1 MSLTLEAVIAAVA
14 DRVGRSRGKLKQ
26 PIGPDT
32 KMFQD
37 GLIDSFGLVELQA
50 DLEKLFGKAL
60 SEGEL
65 MPDDFESPRVLH
77 ARLKE
82 LLG

>member
-1 MSLTLEAVIAAVA
+1 MLTLEAVVGAVIEQVA
-14 DRVGRSRGKLKQ
+14 RQRGKVKE

-32 KMFQD
+32 KLFQD
-37 GLIDSFGLVELQA
+37 GLIDSFGLVELQTR
-50 DLEKLFGKAL
+50 LESLAGKAL
-60 SEGEL
+60 PEGEL

-82 LLG
+82 LIG

>member
-1 MSLTLEAVIAAVA
+1 MLTLEAVVGAVA
-14 DRVGRSRGKLKQ
+14 EQVVRQRGKVKE

-32 KMFQD
+32 KLFQD
-37 GLIDSFGLVELQA
+37 GLIDSFGLVELQTH
-50 DLEKLFGKAL
+50 LERLAGKAL
-60 SEGEL
+60 PEGEL

-82 LLG
+82 LIG

>member
-1 MSLTLEAVIAAVA
+1 MVTLEAVVAAIV
-14 DRVGRSRGKLKQ
+14 DQVGKSRGKSKQ

-32 KMFQD
+32 KMFQE

-50 DLEKLFGKAL
+50 HLEKISGKAL
-60 SEGEL
+60 PEGGL

>member
-1 MSLTLEAVIAAVA
+1 MIVSLESVVAAVA
-14 DRVGRSRGKLKQ
+14 ARVGRSRGKLKQ

-32 KMFQD
+32 NMFRD
-37 GLIDSFGLVELQA
+37 GLVDSFGLVELQA
-50 DLEKLFGKAL
+50 DLEKIAGKAL
-60 SEGEL
+60 PEGGL
-65 MPDDFESPRVLH
+65 MPDDFESPRTLH

>member
-1 MSLTLEAVIAAVA
+1 MLTLEAVVATIAEQ
-14 DRVGRSRGKLKQ
+14 VGQSRGKLKHA
-26 PIGPDT
+26 IGPDT
-32 KMFQD
+32 NMFRE
-37 GLIDSFGLVELQA
+37 GLIDSLGLVELQA
-50 DLEKLFGKAL
+50 RLEELSGKAL
-60 SEGEL
+60 PEGGL

>member
-1 MSLTLEAVIAAVA
+1 
-14 DRVGRSRGKLKQ
+14 
-26 PIGPDT
+26 
-32 KMFQD
+32 MFQE

-50 DLEKLFGKAL
+50 HLEKLSGKAL
-60 SEGEL
+60 PEGGL

-77 ARLKE
+77 TRLKE

>member
-1 MSLTLEAVIAAVA
+1 MLTLDSVVAAVA
-14 DRVGRSRGKLKQ
+14 EQAQRLRGKLKD

-32 KMFQD
+32 KLLQD

-50 DLEKLFGKAL
+50 RLEKLAGKPIP
-60 SEGEL
+60 EGEL